1 MGGCPELS
9 AVQFPVPHHRGDTFN
24 RGAEQSPECA
34 VRQFQH
40 LGRPRPHRQVGTD
53 QDSVQSSVSRC
64 VREGFNG
71 LLDDRLER
79 VHPFG
84 SGLSAVQPGRHET
97 CAEQR
102 VVPQPVRPGVVLQR
116 LPARSCRRPGRSP
129 FRSRPAPLGRR
140 RKRPRQVAPELF
152 DALSSTP
159 PPAPEIGS
167 AARCGPNNSWPAGPR
182 CQRPKHSGIR
192 GQPQSLRRDWIQSV
206 SELNAR
212 FGCCIVSNIAHASAN
227 CCCVSRNRER
237 VRRWSSCRCCLA

>member
-1 MGGCPELS
+1 MGGCQELS

-24 RGAEQSPECA
+24 RGAEPSPECA

-102 VVPQPVRPGVVLQR
+102 VVPQPVGPGVILQR
-116 LPARSCRRPGRSP
+116 LPVRSCRRPGRSP
-129 FRSRPAPLGRR
+129 FRSTSCSNGTTKETTGRWHSSCSTRSAQPLHRPQKSDQQPVAGRTTAGLPGR
-140 RKRPRQVAPELF
+140 
-152 DALSSTP
+152 
-159 PPAPEIGS
+159 
-167 AARCGPNNSWPAGPR
+167 AARDPNTPGLGVNR
-182 CQRPKHSGIR
+182 
-192 GQPQSLRRDWIQSV
+192 SLCAVTGSSRS
-206 SELNAR
+206 
-212 FGCCIVSNIAHASAN
+212 AS
-227 CCCVSRNRER
+227 
-237 VRRWSSCRCCLA
+237 